1 LDLPMSLFRKRILPT
16 LAVLVV
22 ACAQVFGVQRGYACA
37 HGDAPVETKAEHCH
51 RVIVDDHAGK
61 VPCEESSTKDSDDKG
76 EKEHHT
82 PLSVDMQAAPS
93 SLATVSIP
101 AFVAVLVAETWVHDW
116 VQIQARA
123 EDERLKTPLDTGGES
138 PPSASVQVARCMV
151 ILV

>member
-1 LDLPMSLFRKRILPT
+1 MSLFRKRILPT

-37 HGDAPVETKAEHCH
+37 HADAPMETKAEHCH
-51 RVIVDDHAGK
+51 RVIVDDHADE
-61 VPCEESSTKDSDDKG
+61 VTCEESSTKDCDDKG

-93 SLATVSIP
+93 SLAVVSIP
-101 AFVAVLVAETWVHDW
+101 AFVAVLVAETWIHDW
-116 VQIQARA
+116 VQIQALA
-123 EDERLKTPLDTGGES
+123 ENEWMRMPLDTGGES
-138 PPSASVQVARCMV
+138 QPASLQVARCMV